1 MKIKTKLRLG
11 FAFLFLIIISF
22 GGISLYHIN
31 RIAEHSKVVLKD
43 NYKSLVEVN
52 QMRTALDEQGGYI
65 NQYNTRKFEEA
76 LALEEQNVTEQ
87 GEKVAVES
95 LRVVFEKIKAQPA
108 SAQARQTGEV
118 RKHLRKID
126 ELNMNAIVRK
136 NARAQQATEQAT
148 IYLGITALVSFLILF
163 SFIVNFP
170 GFIANPL
177 RELLDGIKEIS
188 RKNYQQ
194 HLHFE
199 GSDEFGEL
207 ALAFNKMAKALRNW
221 DNSNVA
227 QLKSEKRRIETIIEQ
242 MHDAIIGANE
252 KQEILFLNRVA
263 GELLNL
269 DPVDAIGKNVNEL
282 AEKNELL
289 KNILLPKSLE
299 EPLKIFAD
307 GKESYFLLETREIN
321 TPNFDEPAEGL
332 VMAVKSAGMVYILKN
347 ITRFKELDQAKTNF
361 IATVSHE
368 LKTPLSSIKMSLKLL
383 NDKRVGTMNQE
394 QSQLI
399 NHIEED
405 SERLLR
411 ITSELLN
418 LAQVETGN
426 LQLNMVVS
434 DPLEIV
440 NVAIEAVRFQAEQ
453 KEIQL
458 ELIKN
463 GDELPKVNAD
473 VQKTAWVLVNF
484 LSNALRYSS
493 PKSKII
499 VKLTVI
505 NQFIEFSVKDF
516 GKGIEEQYQKRL
528 FERYYQVPTDGQHK
542 SGSGLGLAISK
553 DFIAAEQGKIW
564 VISAL
569 GEGSTFCFTLP
580 VVSD

>member
-118 RKHLRKID
+118 RKYLRKID

-269 DPVDAIGKNVNEL
+269 DPVDAVGKNVNEL